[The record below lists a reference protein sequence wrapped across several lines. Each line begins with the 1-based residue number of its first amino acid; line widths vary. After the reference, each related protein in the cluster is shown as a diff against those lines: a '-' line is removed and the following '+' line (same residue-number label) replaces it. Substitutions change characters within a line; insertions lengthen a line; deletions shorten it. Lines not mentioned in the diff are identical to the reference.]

1 MHWSIKILIPNRIKK
16 IGTID
21 SNQQNKIMYLHT
33 LVATSPNVVQYIFS
47 ATDCQ
52 APSNPGWAWSQL
64 TSNVLTVQDRMKYER
79 YVLALTFRPWGSG
92 YKRERELQNKDL
104 KTSFRRS
111 CGGALWVVR
120 SCNEEV
126 HHMKYTFVLHIYI
139 FHGK

>member
-1 MHWSIKILIPNRIKK
+1 MTPPLLQKFFLKATIELHWSIKILIPNRIKK

-21 SNQQNKIMYLHT
+21 SDQQNKIMYLHT

-47 ATDCQ
+47 ATDCK

-92 YKRERELQNKDL
+92 YKRESY
-104 KTSFRRS
+104 KT
-111 CGGALWVVR
+111 
-120 SCNEEV
+120 
-126 HHMKYTFVLHIYI
+126 KT
-139 FHGK
+139 